1 MFLANEIM
9 GSSLVERS
17 LFLSSSPKVL
27 LGNSIQQKNRYFI
40 NPVSVPLGNTRV
52 LRLRKSAK
60 FPVAAISE
68 DLVKGSSSSSSSS
81 STPPSVPAEKPVKF
95 KVRAV
100 VTVRN
105 KIKED
110 FKETFVKHLDALTD
124 RIGRNVV
131 LELFSTEIDPSKSI
145 NIS

>member
-1 MFLANEIM
+1 LI
-9 GSSLVERS
+9 
-17 LFLSSSPKVL
+17 SPVFVPY
-27 LGNSIQQKNRYFI
+27 GNK
-40 NPVSVPLGNTRV
+40 RV
-52 LRLRKSAK
+52 VRLRKSAK

-68 DLVKGSSSSSSSS
+68 DLMKNSSSPSSISSSSS
-81 STPPSVPAEKPVKF
+81 SVPAEKPVKF

-110 FKETFVKHLDALTD
+110 FKETFVKHLDAFTD

-131 LELFSTEIDPSKSI
+131 LELFSTEIDPSKTFL
-145 NIS
+145 